1 MIISIVRTTNC
12 ICLTRI
18 LDSHMQTYTMGVL
31 EFVNN
36 KNAGIIPRTLAR
48 IFDYAQEEMATH
60 NTIVKVRLSF
70 LQLYR
75 ETIQDLL
82 AQLSTASTSS
92 SQQSIGTTDGSNLAI
107 REDPLKGF
115 YVEGLQEFE
124 VASYSE
130 AGTCFRKN
138 VKT

>member
-1 MIISIVRTTNC
+1 
-12 ICLTRI
+12 
-18 LDSHMQTYTMGVL
+18 MGVL

-36 KNAGIIPRTLAR
+36 KNAGIIPRTLSR

-82 AQLSTASTSS
+82 AQLSTTGASS

-130 AGTCFRKN
+130 AGMGFRN
-138 VKT
+138 SVKAYNEASGITDIYITDIRTFHNPI

>member
-1 MIISIVRTTNC
+1 
-12 ICLTRI
+12 
-18 LDSHMQTYTMGVL
+18 MGVL

-36 KNAGIIPRTLAR
+36 KNAGIIPRTLSR

-60 NTIVKVRLSF
+60 NTRVKVRLSF

-82 AQLSTASTSS
+82 AQLSTTGASS

-130 AGTCFRKN
+130 AGMGFRN
-138 VKT
+138 SVKAYNEASGITDIYITDIRTFHNPI